1 MRPIEHSRLTT
12 ALTLTSLAIWCAFAL
27 LVFTIGA
34 SPKVAKTVV
43 PAIDRSAGVVAL
55 AVADVDEP
63 QLPAVTT
70 KGDQLSLPPR
80 SLSPQ
85 PSPLPAEPA
94 ALKPAEAIDY
104 AQAKAEH
111 VRSAHAE
118 APDLCQRHG
127 MHKRYFSVGRGQSW
141 KCER

>member
-1 MRPIEHSRLTT
+1 MRPLEHSRLTAAIT
-12 ALTLTSLAIWCAFAL
+12 ATSLAIWCAFAL

-34 SPKVAKTVV
+34 SPKAAKTVV
-43 PAIDRSAGVVAL
+43 PAIARDVSVIDL
-55 AVADVDEP
+55 AVADVGEP
-63 QLPAVTT
+63 PATTTKSDQLP
-70 KGDQLSLPPR
+70 LPPR
-80 SLSPQ
+80 SLSPPLT
-85 PSPLPAEPA
+85 PSPAEPA
-94 ALKPAEAIDY
+94 ALKPAEALDY

-118 APDLCQRHG
+118 TPDLCQRHG